1 MCGCSANFDG
11 DNEYDNFTSNRPKVM
26 VFDDA
31 NLDPDGFNNFTSN
44 RPKEFVL
51 NPNNLDPDGFNNFTD
66 KPMSYNLDDNGFSN
80 FGGKGKAR
88 RQARRQARKDAKFG
102 TSTNPDGTTK
112 SAEAGDGYD
121 PTGTEKNSYGTES
134 WFSNNWIWLVGG
146 IAVVGVGYMIYKKRQ
161 K

>member
-26 VFDDA
+26 VYDDA

-44 RPKEFVL
+44 RPKVMVYDDA
-51 NPNNLDPDGFNNFTD
+51 NLDPDGFNNFTD

-88 RQARRQARKDAKFG
+88 RQARRDRKNG
-102 TSTNPDGTTK
+102 VTTNPDGTTK
-112 SAEAGDGYD
+112 SADAGDGSTD
-121 PTGTEKNSYGTES
+121 TEKNSYGTES

-146 IAVVGVGYMIYKKRQ
+146 LAVVGVGYMIYKKR
-161 K
+161 KK

>member
-1 MCGCSANFDG
+1 MCGCSSSFDG

-26 VFDDA
+26 VYDDA

-44 RPKEFVL
+44 RPKEIVL

-88 RQARRQARKDAKFG
+88 RQARRDAKKG
-102 TSTNPDGTTK
+102 IVTNPDGTTK
-112 SAEAGDGYD
+112 TIDAGTGDGTTD
-121 PTGTEKNSYGTES
+121 ADKNSYGTES
-134 WFSNNWIWLVGG
+134 WFSNNWIYLLGG
-146 IAVVGVGYMIYKKRQ
+146 LAVVGVGYMIYKKRQ
-161 K
+161 

>member
-26 VFDDA
+26 VYNPND
-31 NLDPDGFNNFTSN
+31 LDPDGFNNFASN
-44 RPKEFVL
+44 RPKVMVYDDA
-51 NPNNLDPDGFNNFTD
+51 NLDPDGFNNFTD

-88 RQARRQARKDAKFG
+88 RQARRDAKNG
-102 TSTNPDGTTK
+102 VSTDPTTK
-112 SAEAGDGYD
+112 SADAGTGDGSTD
-121 PTGTEKNSYGTES
+121 TEKNSYGTES

-146 IAVVGVGYMIYKKRQ
+146 IAVVGIGYMIYKKR